1 MIFFFYFFFFS
12 LLASPYS
19 KLRSILEECQR
30 AVGVGVGDEDDEVG
44 DGGVG
49 GDDGDGGRIRRLKN
63 MSGRR
68 RKMPKALYTIPV
80 GQNPT
85 GGRLPSERYDEI
97 YQVNCLSCFFL
108 LSHPHP
114 LSLSLSLSLLLLL
127 LLFFFFRI
135 VESNHIS
142 INHIYPHMNIYIY

>member
-1 MIFFFYFFFFS
+1 L
-12 LLASPYS
+12 LLASPCS

-30 AVGVGVGDEDDEVG
+30 AVRVGGEDDDEVG

-49 GDDGDGGRIRRLKN
+49 DDGGRIRRFKN
-63 MSGRR
+63 MRR

-97 YQVNCLSCFFL
+97 YQVNLSFL
-108 LSHPHP
+108 FLPPISSSSP
-114 LSLSLSLSLLLLL
+114 LSLS
-127 LLFFFFRI
+127 FFFSFFFFFFLFRI

-142 INHIYPHMNIYIY
+142 INHTYPHMNKY